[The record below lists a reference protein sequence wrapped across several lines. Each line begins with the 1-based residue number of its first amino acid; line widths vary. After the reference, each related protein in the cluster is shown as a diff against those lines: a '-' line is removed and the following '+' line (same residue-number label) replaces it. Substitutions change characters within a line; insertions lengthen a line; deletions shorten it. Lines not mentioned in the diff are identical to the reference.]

1 MSEANIPIVIQKGS
15 PLDII
20 QKKVTMYVELYN
32 KLLHNQNINL
42 EDLLELRNL
51 GVGVNKG
58 IKILCIDDALKK
70 GHQFDNDTYTC
81 KICGKYV
88 YDATLV
94 NCTNNAS
101 SSAAPNAEQSVSY
114 PVNGPPPPQL
124 PLVRTG
130 ISDYLNISQLHKPE
144 LQHGIASVY
153 FPHASA
159 FNAQESNSTKEG
171 GRRTK
176 RNKRKNKRRT
186 TRR

>member
-1 MSEANIPIVIQKGS
+1 MSQANIPIVIQKGS

-32 KLLHNQNINL
+32 KLLHNENINL

-58 IKILCIDDALKK
+58 IKMLCMGDALKK
-70 GHQFDNDTYTC
+70 GHQFENDTYTC

-130 ISDYLNISQLHKPE
+130 ISDYFNISQLHKPE
-144 LQHGIASVY
+144 LQYDNASVY
-153 FPHASA
+153 FPPHASA
-159 FNAQESNSTKEG
+159 FNARIKG